1 MNNTF
6 ETFNNYPWQSD
17 QVFQAGLQTILAQ
30 LPQDN
35 DHDANLMKAKH
46 FYFSRFQQN
55 FDLEEYLIYQ
65 QLKLDEKLGKQKEEL
80 YHRLQDYD
88 YDQDED
94 YKTGLPNIIRGW
106 LKEQSSG
113 LWDKERLELEFEKA
127 KAFYYVSRVEKV
139 NLVEY
144 FAWKAKN
151 ETNKPSCPFANLW
164 QNKSIGPVDQI
175 NAPSFIVT
183 EKRGPLIVTLSSPK
197 SRNIFSVGRLQDLE
211 SALKDGVN
219 DQQVTSLFITATVA
233 DSSGPDESNQR
244 IETKD
249 TKILSCGLAYD
260 QTSKLVSGSE
270 LRQASLQKLA
280 DIYYTVAHDLIENK
294 KLTVT
299 FSNGQIP
306 LNAVYLTLC
315 LGFMRVIT
323 EHTLLIFTIELS
335 HAPIPPLLLL
345 AMARARTKG
354 TKPLPAG
361 MELYLAL
368 AAPEY
373 AKLRGPEIL
382 RLGLADVFVP
392 EAKLSDAFTTAKNM
406 AVCPPPDTTASIQ
419 LALAIHHTYSGPN
432 RLSVWE
438 EHIENVFGAATSFDD
453 LQQRLELLGNQWSRN
468 ILNHWKTLPSTLL
481 KVIFRAVQQC
491 KDMAPFEILKLEK
504 DLNSKWRQTD
514 DYKIWLR
521 SQNTWSDDAS
531 VDFYFEKVQELDTS
545 DSVVYEAVQE
555 QSLEAVCPVTGQKAT
570 QAKCPFNKEEQTR
583 TCPVSGQKTLDT
595 ENTEGCPF
603 NKKSDTAISA
613 LEDLTLEP
621 K

>member
-1 MNNTF
+1 MNFQKSKHSIMYRKYMHLLSSKIILTY
-6 ETFNNYPWQSD
+6 NN
-17 QVFQAGLQTILAQ
+17 
-30 LPQDN
+30 
-35 DHDANLMKAKH
+35 
-46 FYFSRFQQN
+46 SR
-55 FDLEEYLIYQ
+55 I
-65 QLKLDEKLGKQKEEL
+65 
-80 YHRLQDYD
+80 
-88 YDQDED
+88 
-94 YKTGLPNIIRGW
+94 
-106 LKEQSSG
+106 
-113 LWDKERLELEFEKA
+113 
-127 KAFYYVSRVEKV
+127 EKV

-144 FAWKAKN
+144 FTWKAKN

-183 EKRGPLIVTLSSPK
+183 EKKGPLIVTLSSPK

-219 DQQVTSLFITATVA
+219 DSKVTSLFITATVA
-233 DSSGPDESNQR
+233 DSSHPDDSKQR

-270 LRQASLQKLA
+270 LRQASLNKLA
-280 DIYYTVAHDLIENK
+280 DTYYKLAHDLIESK

-306 LNAVYLTLC
+306 LDSVYLTLC

-323 EHTLLIFTIELS
+323 EHALLIFTLELS

-345 AMARARTKG
+345 AMARTRTKE
-354 TKPLPAG
+354 TKPLPDG

-373 AKLRGPEIL
+373 SKLRGPELL

-406 AVCPPPDTTASIQ
+406 AVCPPPDTTASVQ

-438 EHIENVFGAATSFDD
+438 EQIKIVFG
-453 LQQRLELLGNQWSRN
+453 
-468 ILNHWKTLPSTLL
+468 
-481 KVIFRAVQQC
+481 
-491 KDMAPFEILKLEK
+491 
-504 DLNSKWRQTD
+504 
-514 DYKIWLR
+514 
-521 SQNTWSDDAS
+521 
-531 VDFYFEKVQELDTS
+531 
-545 DSVVYEAVQE
+545 
-555 QSLEAVCPVTGQKAT
+555 
-570 QAKCPFNKEEQTR
+570 
-583 TCPVSGQKTLDT
+583 VSGNSTCKYHLY
-595 ENTEGCPF
+595 N
-603 NKKSDTAISA
+603 
-613 LEDLTLEP
+613 
-621 K
+621 